1 MTTIFKNYNTNICFN
16 GSYLFYEHNINVS
29 YSIMIKLWTIQCYS
43 INKLNGSLKL
53 FAEFS
58 LSAIISEKF
67 PWVFQIFPD
76 FSNFPNFSLIFQVL
90 PECCEPCI
98 LYITYHYFNHSVV
111 RIWGSEIVSL
121 ILWYFWYVDKKMFSI
136 SLQFIQI
143 KIIKSSNQ
151 NHRKN
156 YIWNI

>member
-1 MTTIFKNYNTNICFN
+1 MTTIFKNYDTNICFN

-29 YSIMIKLWTIQCYS
+29 YSIMIKLWTMQCYS

-98 LYITYHYFNHSVV
+98 LYISLFQPLS
-111 RIWGSEIVSL
+111 SENLGIRNC
-121 ILWYFWYVDKKMFSI
+121 
-136 SLQFIQI
+136 QFDFMVLLVC
-143 KIIKSSNQ
+143 
-151 NHRKN
+151 R
-156 YIWNI
+156 